1 MLNIVKNYVQ
11 LLKNLNVDYV
21 ELIVTKNEE
30 GFYILNL
37 SYMNDSFEGLIVVLK
52 DKEAFNIVD
61 TMEMLVNELENTFD
75 ELDIKQLFLGR

>member
-1 MLNIVKNYVQ
+1 MLNIVKNYAQ
-11 LLKNLNVDYV
+11 LLKNLNVDHV

-61 TMEMLVNELENTFD
+61 TMEMLVNELEGV
-75 ELDIKQLFLGR
+75 EVKQLFLGR

>member
-1 MLNIVKNYVQ
+1 MLNIAKNYAQ
-11 LLKNLNVDYV
+11 LLKNLNVDHV

-30 GFYILNL
+30 GFYVLSL

-61 TMEMLVNELENTFD
+61 TMEMLVNELEGV
-75 ELDIKQLFLGR
+75 EVKQLFLGR

>member
-1 MLNIVKNYVQ
+1 MLNIVKNYAQ

-30 GFYILNL
+30 GFYVLSL

-61 TMEMLVNELENTFD
+61 TMEMLVNELEGI
-75 ELDIKQLFLGR
+75 EVKQLFLGR

>member
-1 MLNIVKNYVQ
+1 MLNIVKNYAQ
-11 LLKNLNVDYV
+11 LLKNLNVDHV

-37 SYMNDSFEGLIVVLK
+37 SYTNDSFEGLIVVLK

-61 TMEMLVNELENTFD
+61 TMEMLVNELEGV
-75 ELDIKQLFLGR
+75 EVKQLFLGR